1 MGFSEKREYQASQ
14 PHHFQPFQV
23 VCLEHKTS
31 HLYAEVVQTVEK
43 RQVCWVRP
51 LVLRM
56 DPQSDSS
63 DSDDSLDSNPFLD
76 QSCYYDLRQ
85 DSDLLFPLILFRTA
99 LDTEM
104 VPLLNFLYSSS
115 RNARTD
121 LSDHTDKINRIER
134 EKFRQFIQQVWQAYP
149 ELF

>member
-1 MGFSEKREYQASQ
+1 MGFSEKREDQASQ
-14 PHHFQPFQV
+14 PHYFQPFQV
-23 VCLEHKTS
+23 VCLEHETS
-31 HLYAEVVQTVEK
+31 RLYAEVVQTVEK

-56 DPQSDSS
+56 DPQDELFESPGSS
-63 DSDDSLDSNPFLD
+63 NFLE

-99 LDTEM
+99 LDTEV

-115 RNARTD
+115 RDANAALPDRP
-121 LSDHTDKINRIER
+121 DKLNRIEHQ
-134 EKFRQFIQQVWQAYP
+134 KFRQFIQQVWKAYP